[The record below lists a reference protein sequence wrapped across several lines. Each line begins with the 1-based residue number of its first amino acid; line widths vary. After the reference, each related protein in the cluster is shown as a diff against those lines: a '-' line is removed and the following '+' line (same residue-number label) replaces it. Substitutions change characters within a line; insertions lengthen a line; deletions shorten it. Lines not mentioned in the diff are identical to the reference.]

1 MTMST
6 GTEKIDL
13 HRHHH
18 VDGAAVSTA
27 AARLGM
33 FAAIAML
40 ASIAPAYAQ
49 DASTQERKADI
60 GFVEIDKD
68 ITLRRMVVHN
78 PRPKGTVLFLHGFP
92 ETLYAWKDISLAL
105 AGDYEVHAFD
115 WPGYGLSS
123 RPTVDRF
130 SYAPKAYARVLNE
143 YIGKAGIDTSK
154 LTIYATDIG
163 ALPALLLALEKPDI
177 AKSIIVGDFAPF
189 NRPDYMYESLQ
200 SLKAGPSMEQARAQ
214 LNKNRDDILENAF
227 RRGLPKAA
235 QFEVSREFKDD
246 MSRAWS
252 HGAITTADAFAH
264 YYSHFTRDQEH
275 FESQLARL
283 KTPVKVIWG
292 EQDLYIQKEMG
303 IELAESIR
311 AELTLLPGIGHYPH
325 LQNPNQAIN
334 EVRAVG
340 R

>member
-1 MTMST
+1 MNTRS
-6 GTEKIDL
+6 EKITA
-13 HRHHH
+13 HRRHL
-18 VDGAAVSTA
+18 VGAAAITA
-27 AARLGM
+27 AA
-33 FAAIAML
+33 AIAVL
-40 ASIAPAYAQ
+40 ASIAPGSAQ
-49 DASTQERKADI
+49 DLSKQERKADI

-78 PRPKGTVLFLHGFP
+78 LKPKGTVLFLHGFP

-105 AGDYEVHAFD
+105 ADDYEVHAFD

-123 RPTVDRF
+123 RPAVDRF
-130 SYAPKAYARVLNE
+130 SYAPRDYARVLND

-163 ALPALLLALEKPDI
+163 ALPALLLAQEKPDI

-189 NRPDYMYESLQ
+189 NRPHYMYESLQ

-227 RRGLPKAA
+227 RRGLPKEA

-246 MSRAWS
+246 MSRGWN
-252 HGAITTADAFAH
+252 HGAITTADAFSH
-264 YYSHFTRDQEH
+264 YYAHFTRDQEH

-292 EQDLYIQKEMG
+292 EKDLYIKKEMG
-303 IELAESIR
+303 IELAETVN

-325 LQNPNQAIN
+325 LQNPQQAID
-334 EVRAVG
+334 EVRASF